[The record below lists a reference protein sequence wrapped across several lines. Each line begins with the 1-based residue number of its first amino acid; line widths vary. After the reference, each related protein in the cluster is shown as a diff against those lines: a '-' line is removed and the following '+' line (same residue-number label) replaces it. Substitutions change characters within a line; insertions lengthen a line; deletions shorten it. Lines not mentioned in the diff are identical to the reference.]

1 MVRHGALLPHG
12 LNLAEWNA
20 EEAVKIAQLLSLFC
34 GHNGRRAV
42 RRGRRV
48 MDANA
53 IGFAVLLQ
61 LFMLVAIGV
70 ATWVQQMRG

>member
-1 MVRHGALLPHG
+1 
-12 LNLAEWNA
+12 
-20 EEAVKIAQLLSLFC
+20 
-34 GHNGRRAV
+34 
-42 RRGRRV
+42 

-53 IGFAVLLQ
+53 IGFAVALP

>member
-1 MVRHGALLPHG
+1 
-12 LNLAEWNA
+12 
-20 EEAVKIAQLLSLFC
+20 
-34 GHNGRRAV
+34 
-42 RRGRRV
+42 

-53 IGFAVLLQ
+53 IGFAVVLP